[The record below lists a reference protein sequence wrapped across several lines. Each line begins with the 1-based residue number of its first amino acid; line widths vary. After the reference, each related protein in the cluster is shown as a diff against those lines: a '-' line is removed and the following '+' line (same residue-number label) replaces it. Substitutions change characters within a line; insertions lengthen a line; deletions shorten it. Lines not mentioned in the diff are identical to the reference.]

1 MEKPTTNI
9 RSYFCV
15 FGDNFPLNEFTQKIA
30 ITPTETRTKG
40 ALYTIGKTQHESY
53 TSSWTYEID
62 YQRTSDPTLQI
73 NELIDIFTNKVNI
86 INHFKKKY
94 KLQCKIAVILVF
106 PETSGLFINQKLIK
120 FAYDTNSEYDI
131 DIYRDE
137 I

>member
-1 MEKPTTNI
+1 MQKPTTNI

-15 FGDNFPLNEFTQKIA
+15 FGDNFPLDEFTQKIA

-40 ALYTIGKTQHESY
+40 ELYTIGKTQHESY
-53 TSSWTYEID
+53 TTSWTYELD
-62 YQRTSDPTLQI
+62 DQLTSDPTLQI
-73 NELIDIFTNKVNI
+73 YELIDIFTNKVNI

-94 KLQCKIAVILVF
+94 NLKCKIAVILVF